1 MCRNST
7 EFVEKLANSVFMEK
21 LKYEKS
27 FGDGAGV
34 LPSHQILVGVIDDD
48 LVVQENGCSGD
59 KIFIKIDELL
69 PLAMHLIQIY
79 IKENP
84 DTCLETTKTFNTTGD
99 LNCRDVYLDDVGD
112 LVITSCG
119 GTRREFIIKNEI
131 MEFVAFIMKQHLAK
145 NEIQ

>member
-34 LPSHQILVGVIDDD
+34 LPSHQIQVGVIDDD

-84 DTCLETTKTFNTTGD
+84 DTCLETMKTFNTTGD
-99 LNCRDVYLDDVGD
+99 LNCRDVYLDYAGD
-112 LVITSCG
+112 LVITSSG
-119 GTRREFIIKNEI
+119 EAQGEFIIKNEI